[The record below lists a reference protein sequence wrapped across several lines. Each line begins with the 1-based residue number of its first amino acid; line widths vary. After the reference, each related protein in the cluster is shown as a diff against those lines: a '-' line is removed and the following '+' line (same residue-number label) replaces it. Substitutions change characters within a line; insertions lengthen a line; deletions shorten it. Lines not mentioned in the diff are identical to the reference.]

1 MAVTNIFSANT
12 KAKASEVNSDF
23 VYVDYAAIANGKKI
37 QWYNAAGTLDHY
49 INEDTNDNLIFRLG
63 TANKQMQFV
72 NLAGISLLTIED
84 SGDIVATQNGAVLRV
99 AETSN
104 IKYLEIS
111 NNGTDGIISTSSG
124 SILLNPTSGVVSL
137 QKPSVRNYIRIYDS
151 ANTKYAELSQD
162 GTYSTLTDV
171 GGSGVFID
179 PGTDGDK
186 IILARHPRNN
196 NGSATYPNSHIQSGW
211 GYIVGDGT
219 TQISGSVTFPIA
231 YSSDNIRVI
240 LSGAGA
246 RGTISGA
253 PVDEGDG
260 TLNPGQIM
268 SVYSEDITTTGFTI
282 HIVSDSATN
291 LVISNNYFFHWIA
304 IGPV

>member
-171 GGSGVFID
+171 GGSGILID

-186 IILARHPRNN
+186 IILARHPRSN
-196 NGSATYPNSHIQSGW
+196 NGSSTYQNAHIQSGW
-211 GYIVGDGT
+211 GYIVGNGSVEIT
-219 TQISGSVTFPIA
+219 TTVTFPIA
-231 YSSDNIRVI
+231 YSSASIKV
-240 LSGAGA
+240 LVTSGGMRATA
-246 RGTISGA
+246 SGS
-253 PVDEGDG
+253 PDDES
-260 TLNPGQIM
+260 NPTT
-268 SVYSEDITTTGFTI
+268 SANRNVSLYTEDIATTGFTI
-282 HIVSDSATN
+282 DLHSDTN
-291 LVISNNYFFHWIA
+291 FVTTQNYFFHWIA